1 MPFEQ
6 FLLRNADKHFQR
18 LEKDRQQNILTK
30 ELTEFQTAM
39 QYSFNKGHQK
49 VFLNLL
55 SDIKNNQE
63 YDINYFKAPHSQN
76 NFLYIMYEKKITEN
90 VFTSNL
96 KRDANDVLINYTR
109 RNSENGYRE
118 IMAL

>member
-1 MPFEQ
+1 MLFEQ

-55 SDIKNNQE
+55 SDIKNNRE

-76 NFLYIMYEKKITEN
+76 NFYILCMRRKL
-90 VFTSNL
+90 L
-96 KRDANDVLINYTR
+96 KMFFKQFKERCQ
-109 RNSENGYRE
+109 
-118 IMAL
+118 